1 MRPGFS
7 TTGVKVQS
15 VPQMIA
21 LPVLV
26 QEEKEEEGGKEGK
39 DEEQQPLCFRSEGEE
54 SVSDP
59 LSFRSSP
66 PPSCQQSE

>member
-21 LPVLV
+21 PPVLV

-39 DEEQQPLCFRSEGEE
+39 DEEQQPLCFSI
-54 SVSDP
+54 
-59 LSFRSSP
+59 
-66 PPSCQQSE
+66 